1 MVVARA
7 KHVARKLRLASEAK
21 SNRAIPVWVVVKT
34 LRKVS
39 WRPRLRHW
47 RRSKLKNV

>member
-1 MVVARA
+1 MVARA

-21 SNRAIPVWVVVKT
+21 SNQAIPVWVVVKT
-34 LRKVS
+34 LRKVP

-47 RRSKLKNV
+47 RRRKLKNV

>member
-1 MVVARA
+1 MARN
-7 KHVARKLRLASEAK
+7 KHVARKLRLAKAYK
-21 SNRAIPVWVVVKT
+21 SNSALPVWVVVKS

-39 WRPRLRHW
+39 FRPRLRHW

>member
-1 MVVARA
+1 MAKA
-7 KHVARKLRLASEAK
+7 KHVARKLRLASESK
-21 SNRAIPVWVVVKT
+21 SNRALPVWVVVKT

-39 WRPRLRHW
+39 WRPRPRHW

>member
-1 MVVARA
+1 MAKA
-7 KHVARKLRLASEAK
+7 KHVARKLRLASESK
-21 SNRAIPVWVVVKT
+21 SNCAVPVWVVVKT
-34 LRKVS
+34 LRKVP